1 MIEMEIRG
9 LAVDPATSMPIV
21 ILKDKEGKRTLPI
34 WVDALEADAI
44 TMELKGMVAPQP
56 LTHDLIKSIIEGL
69 QGRITQ
75 VCVHDLRDNT
85 FFAQII
91 ISRGKKKVNI
101 DARPSDALALAL
113 RTRVPIY
120 VSEEV
125 FEGVSG
131 INGFK
136 GKGETE
142 KLRGFLANLKPED
155 FGKYRM

>member
-1 MIEMEIRG
+1 MIEMKIKG
-9 LAVDPATSMPIV
+9 VAVDPTISMPIV

-34 WVDALEADAI
+34 WVDVFEASAI
-44 TMELKGMVAPQP
+44 AMELKGMVAPRP

-69 QGRITQ
+69 QGRVTQ

-85 FFAQII
+85 FFAKII

-125 FEGVSG
+125 LEGVSG
-131 INGFK
+131 IDGLE
-136 GKGETE
+136 GKEETE
-142 KLRGFLANLKPED
+142 KLRSFLANLKPED
-155 FGKYRM
+155 FGKYKM